1 MIQLGILD
9 KIKNVWSIFSKSNDN
24 IKIDHSYSYSYRP
37 NRVYWRSGSER
48 SILASIYNRIS
59 IDAASFD
66 IKHVRVNNNMQFE
79 SVIDSPIN
87 NVLTLSAN
95 QDQDGRSMIQDVVYS
110 LLEEGCVAI
119 VPIEADRNPFNHT
132 IHEVYSMRV
141 AKIEEWDKN
150 NIRILLYNDAT
161 GQREH
166 VWIPKKA
173 AAIIEN
179 PFYSIM
185 NEPNST
191 LQRLKK
197 KLALLDTIDEKAV
210 SKKLDLI
217 IQFPY
222 QVRSDMQREKAK
234 QRIAEL
240 EYQLGESALGIG
252 YTDGTERITQL
263 NRPVENNILAQVQ
276 YLHETLFAE
285 LGLTKEIM
293 NGTAPEEVMNN
304 YLKRLIEPI
313 LAAIVNE
320 FRRKFL
326 TKTAISQGQSFMFF
340 YNPFKMVTLTTLA
353 NVVPVLTSQEII
365 SSNDV
370 RSYICLPPSD
380 SPGADELL
388 NKNINPTGNI
398 YSRDGYEEDSEGA
411 IFNEMIDGIK
421 SDIESLF
428 DGGLQNEK

>member
-1 MIQLGILD
+1 MGLLD
-9 KIKNVWSIFSKSNDN
+9 KIKNIWSIFNKSNDN
-24 IKIDHSYSYSYRP
+24 MQLDRSYSYSYRP

-59 IDAASFD
+59 VDAASFD
-66 IKHVRVNNNMQFE
+66 IKHVRVNDSMQFE

-110 LLEEGCVAI
+110 LLEEGCVAV

-132 IHEVYSMRV
+132 IHEIYSMRV
-141 AKIEEWDKN
+141 AKIEEWDKD

-166 VWIPKKA
+166 VWIPKNA

-222 QVRSDMQREKAK
+222 QVRSDIQREKAK

-240 EYQLGESALGIG
+240 EYQLEESALGIG

-353 NVVPVLTSQEII
+353 NVVPVLTTNEII

-388 NKNINPTGNI
+388 NKNINPTGDI
-398 YSRDGYEEDSEGA
+398 YPQEGYEEDYEGA
-411 IFNEMIDGIK
+411 VFNEMIDGIK
-421 SDIESLF
+421 SDIESMF
-428 DGGLQNEK
+428 SGGLQNEK